1 MTIFN
6 LIKKSSIQQLRG
18 LLVASASAM
27 LVLCGNVDA
36 QESYPSKPVK
46 ILVGSPAGS
55 LSDILARFTALKV
68 SPGLKQSVVVDNRP
82 GANGSITADA
92 VAKSTDGHTLMLV
105 PDTVMVVN
113 QFVYSKLPFNVETDF
128 QSVALLGKVALL
140 LVVNPNSGIK
150 SFDDFARMAKANP
163 KGIKYGSGG
172 PGHPVHLIMELVSN
186 RLGFELTHVPYKGT
200 APAIQAVA
208 SGEVDAM
215 VVGLAEAQPLIK
227 AGRIAAIAASGPGA
241 KELFPELPLFKDRHK
256 DLDVTVWFGIFG
268 PASLPKEHVNLLN
281 AEINK
286 VLQDPEAIKRFGD
299 FGMRPMPGTPA
310 SLDALIKSDRA
321 AYGPL
326 VKALGLKSD

>member
-1 MTIFN
+1 MAFLN
-6 LIKKSSIQQLRG
+6 LIPKLSAQHLRE
-18 LLVASASAM
+18 LLAVSASVM
-27 LVLCGNVDA
+27 FLLSGSVLA
-36 QESYPSKPVK
+36 QEAYPSKPIK

-68 SPGLKQSVVVDNRP
+68 SPGFKQNVVVDNRP

-92 VAKSTDGHTLMLV
+92 VAKSNDGHTLMLV
-105 PDTVMVVN
+105 PDTVMTVN

-128 QSVALLGKVALL
+128 QSVALLGKVALVM
-140 LVVNPNSGIK
+140 VVNPNSNIK
-150 SFDDFARMAKANP
+150 SLDDFVRMAKANP
-163 KGIKYGSGG
+163 KDIKYGSGG

-208 SGEVDAM
+208 AGEVDAM
-215 VVGLAEAQPLIK
+215 VVGLAEAQSLIK
-227 AGRIAAIAASGPGA
+227 AGRITAIAASGPGA
-241 KELFPELPLFKDRHK
+241 KELFPELPLFKERHK

-268 PASLPKEHVNLLN
+268 PANLPKEHVNLLN

-286 VLQDPEAIKRFGD
+286 VLQDPEAVKRFGE
-299 FGMRPMPGTPA
+299 FGMRPMPVTPA
-310 SLDALIKSDRA
+310 ALDTLIKSDRA

-326 VKALGLKSD
+326 VRALGLKSD